1 MGAIDRIRAIFDEKF
16 AERLAEEDN
25 VRRSPEGARDRL
37 ADVLSRGRKTK
48 AEEEEARKKREKW
61 GAAEANDRRMATAD
75 ADRG

>member
-1 MGAIDRIRAIFDEKF
+1 MGALERIRAIFDEKF

-25 VRRSPEGARDRL
+25 VRRAPEGTRDRL

-61 GAAEANDRRMATAD
+61 GAAEASDRRTAMAD